1 MYEMYVKQCDSRNI
15 VPVKESKYRFIF
27 NTQFN
32 ISFHKPLK
40 DICDFCTEY
49 KNKSDNEKLE
59 VLQAFKRH
67 LHNKD
72 LARKSK
78 ENDKMFAKSSA
89 THCTACFDLQ
99 QVVTLPKA
107 NQSCL
112 YYSRKLNN
120 YNLTVYSLGTGDAHC
135 YLWNETVAN
144 RGSCEVASC
153 VFNFFKTLFKDN
165 IRTITTYSDNC
176 SGQNRNRYFVSMM
189 WYALKLLNFES
200 VSHKFLERGHTQ
212 NENDT
217 VHSCIEKSMK
227 NIPLYTTSQLA
238 TTFQMARRSQPFKV
252 TEMTTSDFFDF
263 KDLSEQIRNLE
274 IDSEGC
280 KIKWMEIRIISFSSE
295 MPDTAKIQY
304 DYDGPVR
311 FLNLL
316 SNLRKSVSAPT
327 LKKLFKGDDVPKLS
341 KAKYDDLMKLC
352 KKNLIPKAYYSFY
365 ENLPHVDE

>member
-1 MYEMYVKQCDSRNI
+1 
-15 VPVKESKYRFIF
+15 
-27 NTQFN
+27 
-32 ISFHKPLK
+32 
-40 DICDFCTEY
+40 
-49 KNKSDNEKLE
+49 
-59 VLQAFKRH
+59 
-67 LHNKD
+67 
-72 LARKSK
+72 
-78 ENDKMFAKSSA
+78 
-89 THCTACFDLQ
+89 
-99 QVVTLPKA
+99 
-107 NQSCL
+107 
-112 YYSRKLNN
+112 
-120 YNLTVYSLGTGDAHC
+120 
-135 YLWNETVAN
+135 
-144 RGSCEVASC
+144 
-153 VFNFFKTLFKDN
+153 
-165 IRTITTYSDNC
+165 
-176 SGQNRNRYFVSMM
+176 M

-280 KIKWMEIRIISFSSE
+280 KIKWMEIRIISFSNE

-316 SNLRKSVSAPT
+316 PNLRKSVSAPT
-327 LKKLFKGDDVPKLS
+327 LKKLFKGDDVPKMY